1 MGLDRLTA
9 AALVLLAAGCGRSH
23 LPQRL
28 IDGQRAQ
35 QFSPVH
41 GSVIA
46 MSRVL
51 RGTMLGTRFSL
62 CRPAALAG
70 DPLVVERIGVVGE
83 SLTFLDRRDRT
94 VYSCDGG
101 VDPAGEHRGPW
112 CSGSAG
118 RMIGGRLLD
127 PRLDVACRDR
137 AERPLAYVWVEP
149 VAGARWI
156 GVDQG
161 SYTEIYESLAGLP
174 VRVASTRNVQL
185 DRSRAAFGITQ
196 YDVHGRELVRGV
208 LEAAVAG

>member
-70 DPLVVERIGVVGE
+70 DPLVVERIGV
-83 SLTFLDRRDRT
+83 
-94 VYSCDGG
+94 
-101 VDPAGEHRGPW
+101 
-112 CSGSAG
+112 
-118 RMIGGRLLD
+118 
-127 PRLDVACRDR
+127 
-137 AERPLAYVWVEP
+137 
-149 VAGARWI
+149 
-156 GVDQG
+156 DQG

-174 VRVASTRNVQL
+174 VRVASTKNVQL

>member
-70 DPLVVERIGVVGE
+70 DPLVVERIGVVGIR
-83 SLTFLDRRDRT
+83 FLSRLQPDLLMALERF
-94 VYSCDGG
+94 SCGCGG
-101 VDPAGEHRGPW
+101 
-112 CSGSAG
+112 
-118 RMIGGRLLD
+118 I
-127 PRLDVACRDR
+127 
-137 AERPLAYVWVEP
+137 
-149 VAGARWI
+149 
-156 GVDQG
+156 
-161 SYTEIYESLAGLP
+161 
-174 VRVASTRNVQL
+174 
-185 DRSRAAFGITQ
+185 
-196 YDVHGRELVRGV
+196 
-208 LEAAVAG
+208 AAVVEVVEALGGGEAVEGLAEESP